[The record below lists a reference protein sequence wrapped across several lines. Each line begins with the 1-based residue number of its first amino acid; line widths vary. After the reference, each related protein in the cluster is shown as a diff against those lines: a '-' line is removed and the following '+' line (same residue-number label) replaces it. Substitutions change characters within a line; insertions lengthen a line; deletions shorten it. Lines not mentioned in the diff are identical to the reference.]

1 MKRLAVAVIAIIMVA
16 VAVPAQAS
24 TGAMVPAA
32 AYGCGEKIM
41 TVWQDQIRVG
51 FGQSS
56 TVTLKVCHSTYGGN
70 TRIHA
75 VRVFSPGDKVRGLEG
90 LRLWANNP
98 LSTSYQS
105 WGPSLVDKGEWQPI
119 GLIACRGACNQ
130 LRMSFTVGVNRK
142 LFDPSISTGNRVP

>member
-1 MKRLAVAVIAIIMVA
+1 MKRLVIAIIAFMMMA
-16 VAVPAQAS
+16 TAVPAQAVS
-24 TGAMVPAA
+24 GASLPAA
-32 AYGCGEKIM
+32 GYGCGEKIM

-56 TVTLKVCHSTYGGN
+56 TVTLKVCYSTYGGN
-70 TRIHA
+70 TRVHA

-130 LRMSFTVGVNRK
+130 LRMSFTVGVNRW
-142 LFDPSISTGNRVP
+142 LFDPSISTGSRVP